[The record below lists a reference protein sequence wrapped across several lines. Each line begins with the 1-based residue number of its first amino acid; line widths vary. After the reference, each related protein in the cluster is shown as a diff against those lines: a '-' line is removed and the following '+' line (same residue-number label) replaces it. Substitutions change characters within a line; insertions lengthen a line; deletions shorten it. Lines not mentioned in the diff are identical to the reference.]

1 MAFHVHDN
9 QDKHM
14 EFIHIKELGF
24 KIEFLHNTA
33 EGAGGCFDDDGDVS
47 SITSWTL
54 RCIVGT

>member
-14 EFIHIKELGF
+14 EFIHIKEFGF

-33 EGAGGCFDDDGDVS
+33 EGAGGCFGDGDVS
-47 SITSWTL
+47 IASWTL
-54 RCIVGT
+54 RCIVGA